1 MVLGGGWTGVEDRM
15 GWQWVSPV
23 GTMSA
28 SMRFG
33 FTRKQ
38 GQPCHNA
45 VTEPAAGDATKE
57 GECGHG
63 LRGSWEQSPNP
74 CSSPEGTPCPG
85 KD

>member
-1 MVLGGGWTGVEDRM
+1 M

-38 GQPCHNA
+38 GQPCHDA

-57 GECGHG
+57 GERGHG
-63 LRGSWEQSPNP
+63 LRGSWEQSPSP
-74 CSSPEGTPCPG
+74 YSSPEGTPCPG